1 MSEELFGNKKRP
13 FEVPENYFEDFEKR
27 FMKKME
33 TETVENTA
41 EEKVGS
47 VIAVVKPWL
56 AMAASFVFI
65 ALLYYQVPK
74 LFSDDKEITSI
85 NSVEEDFINSLALIV
100 DEEDINEMIISGD
113 SDFSFAPDSV
123 LFGTFSEEEL
133 AAVTYF
139 D

>member
-13 FEVPENYFEDFEKR
+13 FGVPENYFEDFEKR

-33 TETVENTA
+33 IETAENAA

-47 VIAVVKPWL
+47 VISVVKPWL
-56 AMAASFVFI
+56 AMAASFVII

-74 LFSDDKEITSI
+74 LFSADTEISSV
-85 NSVEEDFINSLALIV
+85 NSVEDEFINSLALIV
-100 DEEDINEMIISGD
+100 DEEDINAMIIAGE
-113 SDFSFAPDSV
+113 SDFVFAPDSV